1 MWHNRYYGEENAVEK
16 QDLWRESIISE
27 HMNSGLR
34 VANYPNSLCLHL
46 VIETLITEISKEK
59 SNDYP
64 TTKAVSIGEQL
75 ELSDFVDQR
84 DFQEDFVTEWTR
96 RAVCEEFGL
105 SENQYA
111 EVFDERSLRVLS
123 LDFLR
128 L

>member
-1 MWHNRYYGEENAVEK
+1 M
-16 QDLWRESIISE
+16 
-27 HMNSGLR
+27 
-34 VANYPNSLCLHL
+34 
-46 VIETLITEISKEK
+46 
-59 SNDYP
+59 
-64 TTKAVSIGEQL
+64 SIGEQL